1 MEQADALYRAFIEYR
16 KVTKG
21 NISCTRTRDAIKAAS
36 PENDRLLTVSS
47 KCIIEEDW
55 VNKIYEGLTY
65 IEKAIAEER
74 QFIRQQGEV
83 VPIEKARRVSKGSVE
98 HLAKHSELMT
108 HEPKEDGKLIP
119 DKLFVVERL
128 SDYAV
133 YENRFLYMLLCYLR
147 DFIEIRYSKII
158 ELGNTYQ
165 AEFDTEKEIQIGKR
179 TIAYKATM
187 REQSKEDPY
196 GLSNDRA
203 SGGLLKKL
211 EEERHLIAA
220 FLMTP
225 LMKKVAASPM
235 LKPPITRTNALK
247 MNVNFKGALELYDY
261 IASYQGDGYR
271 IEYDK
276 NEISPF
282 TEKIGD
288 EFAEF
293 VSMTTFLTYQ
303 YGKDMQ
309 PVLEASYRAEEERR
323 KQEQAEEERR
333 KLDELRARV
342 AESGMD
348 VEQYMLML
356 EKRNGNLEKLIPELA
371 EVKAKSGE
379 LEQTLRQVRKRQS
392 ELMSEIDGLK
402 EECAEKDSEMRKM
415 SEDHLSEIQKMTADH
430 ISEIRKISDE
440 HQLENARIIQETQD
454 EISKATSENETKISE
469 TIRECDE
476 QINALSTDLSEL
488 REKHLITC
496 AQLDAQRQIN
506 GVRSDEDYTERE
518 RFELLEKEYAALG
531 DLLGEEWKKTKKR
544 IRKRIIWKKGD

>member
-1 MEQADALYRAFIEYR
+1 MLKGEYDDPDDDLTLLAEKLREHNFFGGKTVYIDSFYGYTPQEYEVLRHIIKQADALYRAFIEYR

-21 NISCTRTRDAIKAAS
+21 NISCTRTRDAIKSAS

-98 HLAKHSELMT
+98 HLAKHSEFMT

-211 EEERHLIAA
+211 EE
-220 FLMTP
+220 
-225 LMKKVAASPM
+225 
-235 LKPPITRTNALK
+235 PI
-247 MNVNFKGALELYDY
+247 
-261 IASYQGDGYR
+261 
-271 IEYDK
+271 
-276 NEISPF
+276 
-282 TEKIGD
+282 
-288 EFAEF
+288 
-293 VSMTTFLTYQ
+293 
-303 YGKDMQ
+303 
-309 PVLEASYRAEEERR
+309 
-323 KQEQAEEERR
+323 
-333 KLDELRARV
+333 
-342 AESGMD
+342 
-348 VEQYMLML
+348 
-356 EKRNGNLEKLIPELA
+356 
-371 EVKAKSGE
+371 
-379 LEQTLRQVRKRQS
+379 
-392 ELMSEIDGLK
+392 
-402 EECAEKDSEMRKM
+402 
-415 SEDHLSEIQKMTADH
+415 
-430 ISEIRKISDE
+430 
-440 HQLENARIIQETQD
+440 
-454 EISKATSENETKISE
+454 
-469 TIRECDE
+469 
-476 QINALSTDLSEL
+476 
-488 REKHLITC
+488 
-496 AQLDAQRQIN
+496 
-506 GVRSDEDYTERE
+506 
-518 RFELLEKEYAALG
+518 
-531 DLLGEEWKKTKKR
+531 
-544 IRKRIIWKKGD
+544 